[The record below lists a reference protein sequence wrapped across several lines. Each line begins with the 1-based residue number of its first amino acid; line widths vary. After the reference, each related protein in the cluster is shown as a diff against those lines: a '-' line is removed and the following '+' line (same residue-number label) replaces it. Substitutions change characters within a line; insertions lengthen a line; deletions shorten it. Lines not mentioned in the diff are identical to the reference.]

1 MREGLGLNNS
11 NIVLVGAPV
20 EEGTGRRGCVMGPDA
35 FRTAGISEEL
45 QALGHSVAD
54 FGNLACEPVQNI
66 TSPSSHLKNFERIA
80 GWTKSL
86 HGCSYDLAG
95 TDRFPVYLGGDHSI
109 ALGTL
114 TGHARRAK
122 EQDRPLFVL
131 WLDAHSDFNT
141 FETTRS
147 GNLHGTP
154 LALACGLP
162 GYETLMGHP
171 LPAAVDPQNVLI
183 LGVRSIDRAE
193 RELLKCNGVN
203 VEDMRSVDEHGMVH
217 LLAPFLETVKSAGG
231 LLHVSLDVDFLD
243 PEFAPAVGTTVPGG
257 ATFREAHLVMEL
269 LHDSG
274 LVTSLD
280 LVELNPFL
288 DNRGQTARLMVDLTA
303 SLFGRR
309 VFDRPTRSY

>member
-1 MREGLGLNNS
+1 MNKT

-20 EEGTGRRGCVMGPDA
+20 EEGAGRRGCVMGPDA
-35 FRTAGISEEL
+35 FRTAGIREEL
-45 QALGHSVAD
+45 QELGLRVD
-54 FGNLACEPVQNI
+54 DLGNLARRPASVTAPNGR
-66 TSPSSHLKNFERIA
+66 LKNFGEIA
-80 GWTKSL
+80 GWTRSL
-86 HGCSYDLAG
+86 HDCAYDLSG
-95 TDRFPVYLGGDHSI
+95 SGSFPVYLGGDHSI

-114 TGHARRAK
+114 TGHARRAQ
-122 EQDRPLFVL
+122 EQGRPFFVL

-141 FETTRS
+141 FDTTRS

-162 GYETLMGHP
+162 GYDALAGNP
-171 LPAAVDPQNVLI
+171 LPAAITPQNVLI
-183 LGVRSIDRAE
+183 FGVRSIDEPE
-193 RELLKCNGVN
+193 RELLRKHGVN
-203 VEDMRSVDEHGMVH
+203 VEDMRSIDENGMAP
-217 LLAPFLETVKSAGG
+217 LLAPFLDKVKAADG

-243 PEFAPAVGTTVPGG
+243 PDIAPAVGTTVPGG
-257 ATFREAHLVMEL
+257 ATFREAHLVMEM

-288 DNRGQTARLMVDLTA
+288 DNRGRTARLMVDLTA